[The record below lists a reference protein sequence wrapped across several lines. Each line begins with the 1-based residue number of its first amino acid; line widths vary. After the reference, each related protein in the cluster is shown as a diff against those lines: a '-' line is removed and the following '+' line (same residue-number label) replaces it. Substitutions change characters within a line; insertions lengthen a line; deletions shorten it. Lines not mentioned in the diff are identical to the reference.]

1 MQEMQETQFQPLGW
15 DDPPEK
21 GMATHSNILAW
32 RIPWTQ
38 QPGHA
43 TAYGSAL
50 GSWRLA
56 CANWMTALGLTGLVN
71 VYTGSERSTI
81 QTESS

>member
-21 GMATHSNILAW
+21 GMATHSDILAW

-43 TAYGSAL
+43 TAYGVPE
-50 GSWRLA
+50 SWTQLKQLIMHK
-56 CANWMTALGLTGLVN
+56 CTFKDYLTEV
-71 VYTGSERSTI
+71 
-81 QTESS
+81 